1 MSVFVDAASWFLLC
15 SGALLCVTGAIGLLR
30 LPDFYSRTHGASVAD
45 PLGAFLILLGL
56 MLQAGPTLV
65 AVKLLTIA
73 VFLMLSGPAT
83 AHALAKAAFGR
94 GLRFGESDETT
105 EDT

>member
-1 MSVFVDAASWFLLC
+1 VSVLVDGASWILLV
-15 SGALLCVTGAIGLLR
+15 SGALLCVIGGIGLLR

-56 MLQAGPTLV
+56 ILQAGATLV
-65 AVKLLTIA
+65 TVKLLTIA
-73 VFLMLSGPAT
+73 VFMLLAGPAT

-94 GLRFGESDETT
+94 GVRARDDSEAE
-105 EDT
+105 